1 MQKRTGRRRRDHS
14 AQQPG
19 VERHLRRFGHA
30 RKAQARKREY
40 HERRRERADDDEVE
54 EIDGVEFEH
63 HEEERSQKGDAA
75 DHVHDDLTERIRD
88 RFLSAGVADEEEGAN
103 CGDLPT
109 GIEPDEI
116 VAEDDRIHRCKED
129 EHEREEA
136 RTTIRFM
143 LMFGL
148 EVFHVANGVDANACA
163 HKADD
168 ERHDERER
176 INIKTAGAYDI
187 VRASELEDERADK
200 LDGRKAQHPE
210 PSILDTVEDND
221 CADDHADSY

>member
-1 MQKRTGRRRRDHS
+1 M
-14 AQQPG
+14 
-19 VERHLRRFGHA
+19 ERHLCRFGHA
-30 RKAQARKREY
+30 RKAQARERE
-40 HERRRERADDDEVE
+40 HHKCRRERADDDEVE
-54 EIDGVEFEH
+54 KINRVELEH
-63 HEEERSQKGDAA
+63 HEEERCKKCDAA
-75 DHVHDDLTERIRD
+75 DHVHDDLTERVRD
-88 RFLSAGVADEEEGAN
+88 RFLSAGVANEKEGTN
-103 CGDLPT
+103 RSDLPT
-109 GIEPDEI
+109 SIEPDEI

-129 EHEREEA
+129 EHEREET

-148 EVFHVANGVDANACA
+148 KVFHVANGVDADACA

-176 INIKTAGAYDI
+176 INIETAGAHDI

-210 PSILDTVEDND
+210 PSILDAVEDND